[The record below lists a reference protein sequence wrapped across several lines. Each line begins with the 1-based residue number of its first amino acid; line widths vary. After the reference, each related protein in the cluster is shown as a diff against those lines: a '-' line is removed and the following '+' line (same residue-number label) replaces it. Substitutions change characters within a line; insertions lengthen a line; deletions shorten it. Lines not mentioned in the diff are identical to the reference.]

1 MFFEQERKE
10 ILEGVSDGVWLLNN
24 SEQFLRISENFW
36 IHLGKDNL
44 AEKVSVGD
52 FRQHVFEEDLE
63 VFNSMLDPGAD
74 YSEMNSEIIRF
85 VHDSGNWI
93 WFEVKIKQL
102 KNERSGQRAFI
113 CFDISA
119 SRERE
124 RIYLEFDQMNRTGG
138 WLIDM
143 VHSNIFWTP
152 SMYMVH
158 GMRLD
163 EPTPGIDEAINFYR
177 EGDSRERITKLFEEA
192 VESGIPF
199 DAELEFVDNR
209 GNEKW
214 VKSRGKPIMK
224 NGICVKVYGT
234 LQDITEEKQRE
245 RETAEESKRQ
255 FEEIF
260 NSTYQ
265 FCAILDSNGVIL
277 NVNDQA
283 LKFGGLQ
290 LYDVVGQ
297 NFWEAFWWQNS
308 ERERNKLKKAVRT
321 ASAGGTVRYD
331 TVVWD
336 KDKNEV
342 SIDFSLKSM
351 SGRNESKFLI
361 AEGRSIQDMVDIQR
375 DLETMVKSVSRHND
389 TLRNFA
395 HIVSHNLRSHA
406 SNISLLSGFLKEAVG
421 EPLEEN
427 VQFMLEQASKRL
439 SDTIDHVND
448 VVIINTDGEA
458 VNERLNLKKAAD
470 EAVSTVSAISETVN
484 ADISVNIS
492 SRIEVI
498 GTPAYLESVLLNLIT
513 NSVKYRADNRKCI
526 IHVAAKKKKDL
537 VILTVQDNG
546 LGIDLEKYKDS
557 LFGMYKTF
565 HGNSDARGIGLFI
578 TKNQVESMGGN
589 IRVESQVN
597 EGTKFTIELLSA

>member
-1 MFFEQERKE
+1 MFFEEDRKE
-10 ILEGVSDGVWLLNN
+10 ILEGVSDGVWLLGN
-24 SEQFLRISENFW
+24 SEQLLRISENFW
-36 IHLGKDNL
+36 IHLGKDNM
-44 AEKVSVGD
+44 AEEISVED
-52 FRQHVFEEDLE
+52 FKQHVFQEDLQ
-63 VFNSMLDPGAD
+63 VFNTLLDPEFD
-74 YSEMNSEIIRF
+74 YSEMKSEIIRF
-85 VHDSGNWI
+85 VHASGHWV

-143 VHSNIFWTP
+143 VNSNIFWTP

-158 GMRLD
+158 GMQPD
-163 EPTPGIDEAINFYR
+163 EPTPAIDEAINFYR
-177 EGDSRERITKLFEEA
+177 KGGSRERIKALFDEA
-192 VESGIPF
+192 VEQGTSF
-199 DAELEFVDNR
+199 DEELEFVDKLGKR
-209 GNEKW
+209 KW
-214 VKSRGKPIMK
+214 VRSRGKPILN
-224 NGICVKVYGT
+224 NGTCIKVYGT
-234 LQDITEEKQRE
+234 LQDITEEKQKE
-245 RETAEESKRQ
+245 KEIAEESKRQ

-297 NFWEAFWWQNS
+297 KFWESFWWQNS
-308 ERERNKLKKAVRT
+308 KKERSKLKKAVRT
-321 ASAGGTVRYD
+321 SLAGETVRYD
-331 TVVWD
+331 TAVWD

-351 SGRNESKFLI
+351 NGRNKSTFLI
-361 AEGRSIQDMVDIQR
+361 AEGRSIQDMIEVQR
-375 DLETMVKSVSRHND
+375 DLETLVKSVSKHNE

-395 HIVSHNLRSHA
+395 YIVSHNLRSHA
-406 SNISLLSGFLKEAVG
+406 SNISLLSGILKDAVG
-421 EPLEEN
+421 EPLEQN
-427 VQFMLEQASKRL
+427 VQSMLEQASERL

-448 VVIINTDGEA
+448 VVIINTEGEA

-470 EAVSTVSAISETVN
+470 EAVSTVSAISENIN
-484 ADISVNIS
+484 AEISVNIS
-492 SRIEVI
+492 SRIEVA
-498 GTPAYLESVLLNLIT
+498 GTHAYLESVLLNLIT
-513 NSVKYRADNRKCI
+513 NSVKYRADNRTCLI
-526 IHVAAKKKKDL
+526 NVAAKKKKDR
-537 VILTVQDNG
+537 VILTVEDNG
-546 LGIDLEKYKDS
+546 LGIDLEKHEES

-578 TKNQVESMGGN
+578 TKNQVDSMGGN
-589 IRVESQVN
+589 ISVESQVN
-597 EGTKFTIELLSA
+597 KGTKFTVELLSA